1 MTASIEKIAIQLA
14 NETLKHIEETGNE
27 RLYYDVA
34 KVVGASS
41 QTLEEAFFGRGAY
54 PFGGEKRIRFSQS
67 TKTCAGGKRFKVN

>member
-41 QTLEEAFFGRGAY
+41 QTLEEAFLA
-54 PFGGEKRIRFSQS
+54 EVRILSLIHI
-67 TKTCAGGKRFKVN
+67 

>member
-41 QTLEEAFFGRGAY
+41 QTLEEAFFSRGAY
-54 PFGGEKRIRFSQS
+54 PYCGEKGFDFLKAQKPAHEDSVL
-67 TKTCAGGKRFKVN
+67 K

>member
-41 QTLEEAFFGRGAY
+41 QTLEEAFLAEAVSYTHLTLPTNR
-54 PFGGEKRIRFSQS
+54 E
-67 TKTCAGGKRFKVN
+67 V

>member
-41 QTLEEAFFGRGAY
+41 QTLEEAFL
-54 PFGGEKRIRFSQS
+54 EEVRIRIAAKKGFDFLKAQ
-67 TKTCAGGKRFKVN
+67 